1 MKKVFLILAIVCFLS
16 FTAQNKQVL
25 YNFAELPQTLLLNP
39 GAETNYKIHFGVP
52 LLSGFSLD
60 IGSSGFVLSDI
71 FADDGIDIND
81 KIGNVLKELTTQD
94 FVKFYVQAEI
104 LSAGFRVDYR
114 TYLSFGLYTEID
126 AFGYYPKDV
135 FTLLNE
141 GNSAYLNRNFMF
153 SQISYKMDVMEV
165 LHFGVSHNF
174 TNKLTLGARFKLY
187 SSNIHASSNNNTGSL
202 VTIAGVNNN
211 YRHIFS
217 NVNLESNTSGIDRNS
232 DAVENFANNLQNGF
246 FQGNLGVGFDF
257 GLTYRMNDNL
267 EFSGS
272 ILDIGFIN
280 HKKNVTNATAKG
292 TFTTEGIDF
301 QFTGSGIDYINDL
314 EARFERELVTAV
326 NENSY
331 ISYTPIKMN
340 AALKY
345 SFGDKT
351 TRRINTF
358 FDKDFYTEAFGL
370 QLYSVFRPL
379 RPQLALT
386 AFYEKSFA
394 NKVNTKVTYTID
406 NLNQANIGAG
416 ISIRSG
422 RMNFHGMIDN
432 LLAYRNLSSANNIS
446 LQLGVNVIVN

>member
-1 MKKVFLILAIVCFLS
+1 MNFFFIIAIFCFLS
-16 FTAQNKQVL
+16 FNAQNKQVL

-39 GAETNYKIHFGVP
+39 GSETNYNAHFGVP

-60 IGSSGFVLSDI
+60 VGSSGFVLSDI

-81 KIGNVLKELTTQD
+81 KIGNVLKGLTTQD
-94 FVKFYVQAEI
+94 FVKLHAQAEI

-135 FTLLNE
+135 ATLFNE
-141 GNSAYLNRNFMF
+141 GNSAYLNRNFKF

-174 TNKLTLGARFKLY
+174 TNKLTIGARFKLY
-187 SSNIHASSNNNTGSL
+187 SSNMHASSIKNTGSF
-202 VTIAGVNNN
+202 VTVAGVNNT
-211 YRHIFS
+211 YRHILS
-217 NVNLESNTSGIDRNS
+217 DIDLESNISGIDRNS
-232 DAVENFANNLQNGF
+232 NSLENFANNLQNSF
-246 FQGNLGVGFDF
+246 FQGNIGAGFDVGF
-257 GLTYRMNDNL
+257 TYQKNDNW

-272 ILDIGFIN
+272 ILDAGFIN
-280 HKKNVTNATAKG
+280 HKKNITNVTAKG
-292 TFTTEGIDF
+292 SFITEGIDF

-314 EARFERELVTAV
+314 EARFKRELVTEV
-326 NENSY
+326 NEDSY
-331 ISYTPIKMN
+331 ISYTLIKMN
-340 AALKY
+340 AAFKY
-345 SFGDKT
+345 KFGDKT

-386 AFYEKSFA
+386 AFYEKAFA
-394 NKVNTKVTYTID
+394 NKVNAKVTYTVDKI
-406 NLNQANIGAG
+406 NQANIGAG

-432 LLAYRNLSSANNIS
+432 FLAYKNLSSANNIS
-446 LQLGVNVIVN
+446 LQLGMNVILK